1 MTETPLN
8 EAPLRPSDAP
18 SSIYGADGRPV
29 FFQDP
34 AIDRFV
40 AVLLNL
46 ASELWVQTERVSSLK
61 AFIVDKGVG
70 SVEDIDAVA
79 AASEDDPKREAELKD
94 FLERVL
100 TPLREPTDR

>member
-1 MTETPLN
+1 MIDT
-8 EAPLRPSDAP
+8 PLRPSDAP

-46 ASELWVQTERVSSLK
+46 ASELWVQTERVSSLR
-61 AFIVDKGVG
+61 AFIVSKGFG
-70 SVEDIDAVA
+70 TAEEIDAVA
-79 AASEDDPKREAELKD
+79 ALAEDDPRREAELKD
-94 FLERVL
+94 YLDRVL
-100 TPLREPTDR
+100 TPLREPLAR

>member
-1 MTETPLN
+1 MTETA
-8 EAPLRPSDAP
+8 EIETPLRPSDAP

-46 ASELWVQTERVSSLK
+46 TSELWVQTERVNNLK
-61 AFIVDKGVG
+61 AFMIGKGVG
-70 SVEDIDAVA
+70 SADEIDAVA
-79 AASEDDPKREAELKD
+79 TAGEDDPQREAELKE

-100 TPLREPTDR
+100 TPLREPTGR